1 MNECNDWQNGNA
13 NRRKYVFVCGLP
25 RSGTSMLGRYVGRLQ
40 DCSSLKNTGVLEDEG
55 TFLQDVYPTEQDC
68 GGPGRFGFDPRVH
81 LTEMSHLLTRENVAK
96 LLRSWHVY
104 WDNEKTIFVEKT
116 PANLLMTRFLQAAFP
131 NSYFVVIRRHP
142 VPVSIAIQKWKVTF
156 NPLHSLFE
164 HWLHC
169 HEIFEQ
175 DKKYL
180 KHVYELSYED
190 YVQNPDKYHQEIA
203 AFLGTRVSEP
213 PEQDTFR
220 YVVQW
225 RNPRGLRIP
234 ENTMEE
240 ITGAHNQRY
249 FNHWHHLLTK
259 SRLKSY
265 YRYIA
270 EKYEPWFVN
279 YGYSVT
285 QGVDFEE
292 GHLRRAGKV
301 SGTVGALFCLV
312 AGVWAF
318 MVRLV
323 TRSQGKIRT
332 QIRSRLPEALKVKI
346 KRLVQR
352 MRVSPAS
359 LISFLQNQ

>member
-1 MNECNDWQNGNA
+1 MNNA
-13 NRRKYVFVCGLP
+13 DCRGLKYVFVCGLP
-25 RSGTSMLGRYVGRLQ
+25 RSGTSLLGRNVGRLE

-55 TFLQDVYPTEQDC
+55 TFLQDVYPREQDC

-96 LLRSWHVY
+96 ILESWHVY

-116 PANLLMTRFLQAAFP
+116 PANLLMTRFLQTAFP
-131 NSYFVVIRRHP
+131 NSYFIVIKRHP
-142 VPVSIAIQKWKVTF
+142 VPVSIAIQKWKVSF

-169 HEIFEQ
+169 HELFEQ

-203 AFLGTRVSEP
+203 AFLGTRVPEP
-213 PEQDTFR
+213 PEQDSFR

-240 ITGAHNQRY
+240 ITGTHNQRY
-249 FNHWHHLLTK
+249 FNHWHYLLTK

-270 EKYEPWFVN
+270 QKYEPWFVN
-279 YGYSVT
+279 YGYSVS

-301 SGTVGALFCLV
+301 SRTVGALLCLV

-318 MVRLV
+318 MVRAV
-323 TRSQGKIRT
+323 TRSQGKIRR
-332 QIRSRLPEALKVKI
+332 QIRRRLPETLKVKI

-352 MRVSPAS
+352 THAPAS
-359 LISFLQNQ
+359 LISFLENQ